1 MKDLEK
7 TKTKKELVDIIEQLQ
22 AKLVEMRG
30 VEAKADSLESNLPGK
45 GFSIIQDLEGK
56 FQLVKI
62 AFDFDTKAATI
73 VGTEEIYPSNYDFS
87 LYQAKKHL
95 VEVVMNKDNLNHL
108 KETKNG

>member
-22 AKLVEMRG
+22 AKLVEMQG
-30 VEAKADSLESNLPGK
+30 VEAKVDSLESNLPGK
-45 GFSIIQDLEGK
+45 GFSIIQDLAGK

-62 AFDFDTKAATI
+62 EFDFDTKAAKV
-73 VGTEEIYPSNYDFS
+73 VGATEMHPSNYEFA
-87 LYQAKKHL
+87 LYEAKKHL

-108 KETKNG
+108 KEKTNG